1 MPSLMLNKKGVYVML
16 TKTPDVDEIIADVL
30 NAQHDLIVEDAVDE
44 YLLAEKDI
52 LTEAVTAADRI
63 ADLEIDS
70 KYSED
75 TKFLEDNDPE
85 KIEIDAFID
94 ASITDDI
101 DEDDLFQD
109 TLDDYDFY
117 DDDEVIEDVEDVL
130 CPYED
135 IEALCDDEYDYLD
148 SLIDGDPD
156 VDF

>member
-1 MPSLMLNKKGVYVML
+1 ML
-16 TKTPDVDEIIADVL
+16 TKMASVDEIMADIL
-30 NAQHDLIVEDAVDE
+30 NAQRNLIVEDAVDE
-44 YLLAEKDI
+44 YILAEKDI

-70 KYSED
+70 QYKSD

-94 ASITDDI
+94 ASITDDVNG
-101 DEDDLFQD
+101 EDDLFQD
-109 TLDDYDFY
+109 TLDDCDFY

-156 VDF
+156 TNF

>member
-1 MPSLMLNKKGVYVML
+1 ML
-16 TKTPDVDEIIADVL
+16 TKMVSVDEIMADIL
-30 NAQHDLIVEDAVDE
+30 NAQRNLIVEDAVDE
-44 YLLAEKDI
+44 YILAEKDI

-70 KYSED
+70 QYKSD

-85 KIEIDAFID
+85 KIEIDSFID
-94 ASITDDI
+94 ASITDDVNG
-101 DEDDLFQD
+101 EDDLFQD
-109 TLDDYDFY
+109 TLDDCDFY

-148 SLIDGDPD
+148 SLIDGDSD
-156 VDF
+156 TNF

>member
-1 MPSLMLNKKGVYVML
+1 ML
-16 TKTPDVDEIIADVL
+16 TKMVSVDEIMADIL
-30 NAQHDLIVEDAVDE
+30 NAQRNLIVEDAVDE
-44 YLLAEKDI
+44 YILAEKDI

-70 KYSED
+70 QYKSD

-94 ASITDDI
+94 ASITDDVNR
-101 DEDDLFQD
+101 EDDLFQD
-109 TLDDYDFY
+109 TLDDCDFY

-156 VDF
+156 TNF